1 MQIAQMVGGTVVTV
15 MSGYWWYTRGT
26 DTEGKAVCAVDPAN
40 FKMGFGMY
48 LSYFILFAV
57 LFYDK
62 YIAPKRKAADEVI
75 EKICGVDVTTGAD
88 GAGFFHV
95 KTKEVGDRSKME

>member
-15 MSGYWWYTRGT
+15 LSGYWWYTEGT
-26 DTEGKAVCAVDPAN
+26 DATGTHVCAVDPAN

-57 LFYDK
+57 LFYNK
-62 YIAPKRKAADEVI
+62 YIAPQKETVKGVKD
-75 EKICGVDVTTGAD
+75 KICGVDVNTGAD

-95 KTKEVGDRSKME
+95 KTKDANEKRD